1 MLAFVDDGL
10 RLGCFVQGLELLL
23 GYLEERDV
31 PKWEEVVEHVFDE
44 DKVLGLSPDCI
55 ICHLVPYLHPKLK
68 LAA

>member
-1 MLAFVDDGL
+1 M
-10 RLGCFVQGLELLL
+10 QGLELLL

-44 DKVLGLSPDCI
+44 DKVLCLSPDCI